1 MRMLDQKN
9 DREYCAWHMSLR
21 LRCLS
26 VFLWVALEVLREIT
40 KTNIGKQNDELM
52 TRQDVETLL
61 IVDLV

>member
-1 MRMLDQKN
+1 
-9 DREYCAWHMSLR
+9 MSLR

-52 TRQDVETLL
+52 TRQAVEILL